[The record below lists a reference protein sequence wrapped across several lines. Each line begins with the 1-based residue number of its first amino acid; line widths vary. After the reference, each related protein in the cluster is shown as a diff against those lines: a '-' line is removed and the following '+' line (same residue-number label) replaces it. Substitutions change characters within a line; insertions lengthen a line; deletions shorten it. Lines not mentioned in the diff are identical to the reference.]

1 MGEPKHLG
9 LIGFPLKQSVS
20 KKFQQA
26 ALDYYSISAC
36 YDAWEVDADQLET
49 ILTSLRNQ
57 DKLGANVTVPYKE
70 KVIPYLDR
78 IQGFAEECQA
88 VNTIVNADGKLIG
101 YNTDGVGFITALKE
115 DCKFLPMGKKALV
128 IGAGGSAK
136 AVALALASEGA
147 SEINILNRNIR
158 NGGNLAR
165 LLSKLH
171 PSLPTQV
178 IGFDSDILTP
188 ILDGCDIIVNCT
200 ILGMKHGPAENASPL
215 KADQIPTGT
224 LVFDLVYN
232 PSLTK
237 FMDEANLAGV
247 SNIGGLSMLVY
258 QGAASFE
265 LWTGRKAPMSV
276 MLESARTA
284 LGEYS
289 I

>member
-1 MGEPKHLG
+1 MENPKHLG

-20 KKFQQA
+20 KQFQQA

-36 YDAWEVDADQLET
+36 YDAWEVGADQLEA
-49 ILTSLRNQ
+49 ILKSLRYQ

-88 VNTIVNADGKLIG
+88 VNTIVNSGGELIG
-101 YNTDGVGFITALKE
+101 YNTDGIGFITALKE
-115 DCKFLPMGKKALV
+115 DCKFFAMGKKVLV

-136 AVALALASEGA
+136 AVALALASEGV

-158 NGGNLAR
+158 NGQNLTR
-165 LLSKLH
+165 LLSNLH

-178 IGFDSDILTP
+178 IGFDSDMLTP
-188 ILDGCDIIVNCT
+188 MLDGCDIIVNCT
-200 ILGMKHGPAENASPL
+200 ILGMKHGPMEHESPL
-215 KADQIPTGT
+215 KADQIPAGT

-237 FMDEANLAGV
+237 FMHEANLAGV

-265 LWTGRKAPMSV
+265 LWTGRKAPLSV

-284 LGEYS
+284 LGQYS